1 MATATFTSRTVE
13 STDPTLS
20 AEANQRLTDALRAV
34 VGRDRVDL
42 PNGRVDHRSVPH
54 ATHSSL
60 VASAIAVRV
69 EIFLVGAILAM
80 TALIAIAM
88 TASSSWLVALT
99 TVLLLP
105 AVALIARFVFA
116 LFDEH
121 EHLDPETA
129 AMLSEEGVGDPDRL
143 FNELIH
149 DFEGAAP
156 AR

>member
-1 MATATFTSRTVE
+1 MAIATFSSRTVE
-13 STDPTLS
+13 SMDPSLS
-20 AEANQRLTDALRAV
+20 AEANQRVTEALRAV

-42 PNGRVDHRSVPH
+42 PNGRADHRADRH
-54 ATHSSL
+54 GTHRPII
-60 VASAIAVRV
+60 ASAIAVRV

-80 TALIAIAM
+80 TALIAVAM
-88 TASSSWLVALT
+88 TASSSWLVGLT

-116 LFDEH
+116 LFDEY

-129 AMLSEEGVGDPDRL
+129 AMLSEEGVGDPDRV
-143 FNELIH
+143 FNELVH
-149 DFEGAAP
+149 DFDGATP

>member
-1 MATATFTSRTVE
+1 MATATFTSRSVE
-13 STDPTLS
+13 STDPSLS
-20 AEANQRLTDALRAV
+20 AEANRRVTDELRAV
-34 VGRDRVDL
+34 IGRDRVDL
-42 PNGRVDHRSVPH
+42 PTGRPDHRSDRH

-69 EIFLVGAILAM
+69 ELFLVGGILAM
-80 TALIAIAM
+80 TALIAVAM
-88 TASSSWLVALT
+88 TASSSWLVGIT

-105 AVALIARFVFA
+105 AVALIARFVLA

-129 AMLSEEGVGDPDRL
+129 AMLSEEGVGDPDRV
-143 FNELIH
+143 FNELVH

>member
-1 MATATFTSRTVE
+1 MATAAFTSRTVE
-13 STDPTLS
+13 CADPSLST
-20 AEANQRLTDALRAV
+20 EANRRLTEELRAI

-42 PNGRVDHRSVPH
+42 PDGRPDHH
-54 ATHSSL
+54 ADRHGTHSKL
-60 VASAIAVRV
+60 IASAIYVRV
-69 EIFLVGAILAM
+69 EIILVGAILAM
-80 TALIAIAM
+80 TALIAVAM
-88 TASSSWLVALT
+88 TASSSWLTALA

-129 AMLSEEGVGDPDRL
+129 AMLSAEGVGDPDRM
-143 FNELIH
+143 FNELVH
-149 DFEGAAP
+149 DFEGAAT

>member
-1 MATATFTSRTVE
+1 MATATFITRTIE
-13 STDPTLS
+13 STDPSLS
-20 AEANQRLTDALRAV
+20 TEANQRLTDALRNV
-34 VGRDRVDL
+34 IGRDRVDL
-42 PNGRVDHRSVPH
+42 PSGRADHRSDRH
-54 ATHSSL
+54 GTHGSL
-60 VASAIAVRV
+60 VASAISVRV
-69 EIFLVGAILAM
+69 ELFLVGAILAM
-80 TALIAIAM
+80 TALIAVAM
-88 TASSSWLVALT
+88 TASSSWLVAIT

-149 DFEGAAP
+149 DFEGAATT
-156 AR
+156 R